1 MSQEDLS
8 PLYFAALTD
17 YRNGLAEEAV
27 SKLRLVIEKSPGS
40 EDAHEALSVIFY
52 NQKKYDDAVT
62 IARKWVDLNP
72 HSIMAHTNLSR
83 CYAAKGMIL
92 EAEREQNE
100 SRRLTWKEELKAKK
114 SSLPKTNYEEQIKRY
129 KEVINYDPLDVL
141 GYFSLG
147 NVYLEMGSWRDA
159 ADTFE
164 KAVSVNPEH
173 SASYLG
179 LSTALEKLGD
189 RQKTLK
195 YLNLGI
201 GVADKCGDM
210 LAQRKMEALL
220 NKIKI

>member
-1 MSQEDLS
+1 MNQEDASSIYLS
-8 PLYFAALTD
+8 ALTD
-17 YRNGLAEEAV
+17 YRNGFADEAIT
-27 SKLRLVIEKSPGS
+27 KLQSIVEAFPKL

-52 NQKKYDDAVT
+52 NQKKYDDAVA
-62 IARKWVDLNP
+62 ISQKWVDLDP
-72 HSIMAHTNLSR
+72 HSIMARTNLSR

-114 SSLPKTNYEEQIKRY
+114 SAAPKANYEEQIKRY
-129 KEVINYDPLDVL
+129 KEVINYDPSDVL

-147 NVYLEMGSWRDA
+147 NVYLEMESWRDA

-164 KAVSVNPEH
+164 KAVSVAPEH

-179 LSTALEKLGD
+179 LGTALEKLGD
-189 RQKTLK
+189 KQKCLK

-201 GVADKCGDM
+201 GVADKHGDM
-210 LAQRKMEALL
+210 LAQKKMEALL
-220 NKIKI
+220 NKIK